1 MSDCLEEHQTRHYR
15 GRRYGFGPVHDGER
29 ILFAVFQS
37 TKRDGFQLVQGSF
50 DNQNLSKNS
59 QSVARLGYVTKSLF
73 YRKIADQLTKGAL
86 VGVSWANV
94 SNIRALRADVKL
106 NKGVAKVRAICVL
119 DRVDEGDVEGHATM
133 GFAEGTTRNVNQGQI
148 GTISMKIRLDLAN
161 AFSSIVPTDSQPWPW
176 AFLMPLKR
184 IASIVR
190 ELFALVRLK

>member
-1 MSDCLEEHQTRHYR
+1 MDLASSTMASAYSLLCFKVQSVM
-15 GRRYGFGPVHDGER
+15 GFSWFRVLLT
-29 ILFAVFQS
+29 IKISQ
-37 TKRDGFQLVQGSF
+37 
-50 DNQNLSKNS
+50 KNS

-148 GTISMKIRLDLAN
+148 GTIRMKIRLDLAN